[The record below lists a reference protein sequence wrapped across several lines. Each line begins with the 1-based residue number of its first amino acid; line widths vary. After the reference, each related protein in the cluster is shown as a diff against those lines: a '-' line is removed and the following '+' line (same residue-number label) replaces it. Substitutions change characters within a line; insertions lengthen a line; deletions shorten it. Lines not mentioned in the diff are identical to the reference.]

1 MIYLRFE
8 LHHLWNPD
16 WTYSMPQQSQPVFN
30 DPNLVY
36 DGDYYAYDDE
46 YMPAAP
52 IEEPQMPPL
61 QEQEPDVQ

>member
-1 MIYLRFE
+1 
-8 LHHLWNPD
+8 
-16 WTYSMPQQSQPVFN
+16 MPQQSQPSLN

-52 IEEPQMPPL
+52 VEEPQMPTL
-61 QEQEPDVQ
+61 QEPEPDVQ